1 MSFGRLMKEYRIK
14 RGLIQE
20 DLATQLNKSRI
31 MIYNYERDRNEVPDL
46 VKNKIIEILN
56 IPDKEIED
64 DNFNEIFPFKT
75 DFEKNLEILES
86 LGFTVLFDKNDDVYL
101 YNNDKLVLKSSKE
114 NINNF
119 IKYKKIDSLLEH
131 KEFKEP
137 VFLDFLKEYVS
148 SLIDADFLYKDSLLA
163 EKEYILKYK
172 TKEINLPEEFL
183 YSLLFMMLNI
193 LEKEL
198 KGYIES
204 VEQKKQS
211 NKYDRLK

>member
-1 MSFGRLMKEYRIK
+1 MSFGRLIKEYRIK
-14 RGLIQE
+14 RGLSQE

-56 IPDKEIED
+56 IPDEEIED

-119 IKYKKIDSLLEH
+119 IKYKKINSLLEH
-131 KEFKEP
+131 KEFEEP
-137 VFLDFLKEYVS
+137 VFLDFLKKYVS
-148 SLIDADFLYKDSLLA
+148 SLIDADFLYKDSLLD
-163 EKEYILKYK
+163 EKKYILKYK
-172 TKEINLPEEFL
+172 NKEINLPEEFL

-211 NKYDRLK
+211 NKL

>member
-1 MSFGRLMKEYRIK
+1 MSFGRLMKEYRNK
-14 RGLIQE
+14 RGLSQE
-20 DLATQLNKSRI
+20 DLAAQLNKSRI

-64 DNFNEIFPFKT
+64 DAFNEAFDFKT

-86 LGFTVLFDKNDDVYL
+86 LGFIVLFDKNEDVYL

-119 IKYKKIDSLLEH
+119 IKYKKIDSLLEN

-137 VFLDFLKEYVS
+137 IFLKFLKEYIPN
-148 SLIDADFLYKDSLLA
+148 LIKAKLLDKDSLLA
-163 EKEYILKYK
+163 EKKYILKYE
-172 TKEINLPEEFL
+172 TKEIDLSEDFL

-198 KGYIES
+198 KGYI
-204 VEQKKQS
+204 
-211 NKYDRLK
+211 

>member
-1 MSFGRLMKEYRIK
+1 MSFGRLMKEYRNK
-14 RGLIQE
+14 RGLSQE
-20 DLATQLNKSRI
+20 DLAAQLNKSRI

-64 DNFNEIFPFKT
+64 DAFNEAFDFKT

-86 LGFTVLFDKNDDVYL
+86 LGFIVLFDKNEDVYL

-119 IKYKKIDSLLEH
+119 IKYKKIDSLLEN

-137 VFLDFLKEYVS
+137 IFLKFLKEYIPN
-148 SLIDADFLYKDSLLA
+148 LIKAKLLDKDSLLA
-163 EKEYILKYK
+163 EKKYILKYE
-172 TKEINLPEEFL
+172 TKEIDLSEDFL

-204 VEQKKQS
+204 VESKK
-211 NKYDRLK
+211 

>member
-1 MSFGRLMKEYRIK
+1 MSFGRLMKEYRNK
-14 RGLIQE
+14 RGLSQE
-20 DLATQLNKSRI
+20 DLAAQLNKSRI

-64 DNFNEIFPFKT
+64 DAFNEAFDFKT

-86 LGFTVLFDKNDDVYL
+86 LGFIVLFDKNEDVYL

-119 IKYKKIDSLLEH
+119 IKYKKIDSLLEN

-137 VFLDFLKEYVS
+137 IFLKFLKEYIPN
-148 SLIDADFLYKDSLLA
+148 LIEAKLLDKDSLLA
-163 EKEYILKYK
+163 EKKYILKYE
-172 TKEINLPEEFL
+172 TKEIDLSEDFL

-204 VEQKKQS
+204 VESSKK
-211 NKYDRLK
+211 K

>member
-1 MSFGRLMKEYRIK
+1 MSFGRLMKEYRNK
-14 RGLIQE
+14 RGLSQE
-20 DLATQLNKSRI
+20 DLAAQLNKSRI
-31 MIYNYERDRNEVPDL
+31 MIYNYEHDRNEVPDL

-64 DNFNEIFPFKT
+64 DAFNEAFDFKS

-86 LGFTVLFDKNDDVYL
+86 LGFIVLFDKNEDVYL

-119 IKYKKIDSLLEH
+119 IKYKKIDSLLEN

-137 VFLDFLKEYVS
+137 IFLKFLKEYIPN
-148 SLIDADFLYKDSLLA
+148 LIEAKLLDKDSLLA
-163 EKEYILKYK
+163 EKKYILKYE
-172 TKEINLPEEFL
+172 TKEIDLSEDFL

-204 VEQKKQS
+204 VESKK
-211 NKYDRLK
+211 

>member
-1 MSFGRLMKEYRIK
+1 MSFGRLMKEYRNK
-14 RGLIQE
+14 RGLSQE
-20 DLATQLNKSRI
+20 DLAAQLNKSRI

-64 DNFNEIFPFKT
+64 DAFNEAFDFKS

-86 LGFTVLFDKNDDVYL
+86 LGFIVLFDKNEDVYL

-119 IKYKKIDSLLEH
+119 IKYKKIDSLLEN

-137 VFLDFLKEYVS
+137 IFLKFLKEYIPN
-148 SLIDADFLYKDSLLA
+148 LIEAKLLDKDSLLA
-163 EKEYILKYK
+163 EKKYILKYE
-172 TKEINLPEEFL
+172 TKEIDLSEDFL

-204 VEQKKQS
+204 VESKK
-211 NKYDRLK
+211 